1 MTGIQ
6 YIDGKL
12 CSDGISLETL
22 GEQFGTPLYTYSST
36 AILERY
42 DRLKK
47 AFSRLNPGIR
57 YAVKANSNGA
67 ILRLLRQRGAGFD
80 LVSGGELERA
90 LRAGGD
96 PSNFV
101 FAGVGKQD
109 WEIQKALEADVGIF
123 NIESEGEI
131 DRIEFHAEKLGCST
145 QVALR
150 LNPDVDAKT
159 HAYIST
165 GKEEN
170 KFGIPLSQASPL
182 VDRIHRSKTLT
193 LSSYHVHLGSLVLDP
208 APFLKAAS
216 LVMSFMDADKAHR
229 EGIQTYDTGG
239 GFGIRGAFEEPLELD
254 ELAKGFEE
262 LLLPRGLRLL
272 LEPGRYLLGNAGCL
286 LTRVL
291 ERKERKKKDFL
302 IVDASMSELIRPA
315 LYNAEHEIVP
325 TTIQKKAIEKPVDIV
340 GPVCESSDF
349 LGKDRKL
356 PELDRGAFLAILTAG
371 AYGFSMASHYNS
383 RTLPAEVLTQEGRVS
398 LIRKRETIEDLLRN
412 EVEVEW
418 K

>member
-6 YIDGKL
+6 YHNGKL
-12 CSDGISLETL
+12 CSDEVPLDNL
-22 GEQFGTPLYTYSST
+22 GQEFGTPLYVYSAP
-36 AILERY
+36 AILKRY
-42 DRLKK
+42 RLLEE
-47 AFSRLNPGIR
+47 AFARLNPGIR

-67 ILRLLRQRGAGFD
+67 ILRLLRACGAGFD

-96 PSNFV
+96 PSTFV

-109 WEIQKALEADVGIF
+109 WEIKKALKSKVGIF

-131 DRIEFHAEKLGCST
+131 DRIEFHANKLGRKT
-145 QVALR
+145 KVALR

-159 HAYIST
+159 HEYIST

-170 KFGIPLSQASPL
+170 KFGIPLSHASPL
-182 VDRIHRSKTLT
+182 VDRLHRSKVLA

-208 APFLKAAS
+208 KPFLEAAS
-216 LVMSFMDADKAHR
+216 LVMAFMDADKAHR
-229 EGIQTYDTGG
+229 KGIQTYDTGG
-239 GFGIRGAFEEPLELD
+239 GFGIRGNFEQPLALED
-254 ELAKGFEE
+254 LAKGFEE
-262 LLLPRGLRLL
+262 LLLPRGLSLL
-272 LEPGRYLLGNAGCL
+272 LEPGRYLVGNAGCL

-291 ERKERKKKDFL
+291 ERKTRQTKDFL

-315 LYNAEHEIVP
+315 LYTAEHEIVP
-325 TTIQKKAIEKPVDIV
+325 TTLGLEPLEKPVDVV

-349 LGKDRKL
+349 LGKDRHL
-356 PELDRGAFLAILTAG
+356 PDLKRGAFLAVLTAG
-371 AYGFSMASHYNS
+371 AYGFSMASNYNT
-383 RTLPAEVLTQEGRVS
+383 RTLPAEILTKGKRAS
-398 LIRKRETIEDLLRN
+398 LIRKRETLESLLQN
-412 EVEVEW
+412 EVEEDW

>member
-1 MTGIQ
+1 MTGIRYHQ
-6 YIDGKL
+6 GKL
-12 CSDGISLETL
+12 HSDGVPLAAL
-22 GEQFGTPLYTYSST
+22 GEGLGTPLYVYSAD

-42 DRLKK
+42 GRLEK
-47 AFSRLNPGIR
+47 AFARLEPGIR
-57 YAVKANSNGA
+57 YAVKANSNRA
-67 ILRLLRQRGAGFD
+67 ILRLLRHRGAGFD

-90 LRAGGD
+90 LQAGGD

-109 WEIQKALEADVGIF
+109 WEIQKALHAQVGIF

-131 DRIEFHAEKLGCST
+131 DRIEFHAQKTGRKT

-150 LNPDVDAKT
+150 LNPDVDART
-159 HAYIST
+159 HEYIST

-182 VDRIHRSKTLT
+182 VDRIHRSAQLE
-193 LSSYHVHLGSLVLDP
+193 LVSYHVHLGSLLLDP
-208 APFLKAAS
+208 GPFLEAAGR
-216 LVMSFMDADKAHR
+216 VMAFMDADEAHR
-229 EGIQTYDTGG
+229 RGVRTYDTGG
-239 GFGIRGAFEEPLELD
+239 GFGIRGNFEEPLALD
-254 ELAKGFEE
+254 ELAEGFEE

-272 LEPGRYLLGNAGCL
+272 LEPGRYLVGNAGCL

-291 ERKERKKKDFL
+291 ERKQRKTKDFL

-315 LYNAEHEIVP
+315 LYDAVHEIVP
-325 TTIQKKAIEKPVDIV
+325 LREGLEPLEKPVDVV
-340 GPVCESSDF
+340 GPVCESADF

-356 PELDRGAFLAILTAG
+356 PALERGAFLAVLTAG
-371 AYGFSMASHYNS
+371 AYGFSMASRYNT
-383 RTLPAEVLTQEGRVS
+383 RTLPAEVLTRGDHAL
-398 LIRKRETIEDLLRN
+398 LIRRRETLEHIFQN
-412 EVEVEW
+412 EVEEEW

>member
-6 YIDGKL
+6 YQEGQLCADGVRL
-12 CSDGISLETL
+12 DAL
-22 GEQFGTPLYTYSST
+22 GEQFGTPLYVYSGD

-42 DRLKK
+42 GRLES
-47 AFSRLNPGIR
+47 AFARLGPGIR

-96 PSNFV
+96 PSTFV

-109 WEIQKALEADVGIF
+109 WEIQKALESQVGIF

-131 DRIEFHAEKLGCST
+131 DRIEFHANKLGCKAK
-145 QVALR
+145 VALR

-182 VDRIHRSKTLT
+182 VDRLHRSSTLT
-193 LSSYHVHLGSLVLDP
+193 LTSYHVHLGSLVLDP
-208 APFLKAAS
+208 APFLKAAA
-216 LVMSFMDADKAHR
+216 LVMAFFDADEAHSR
-229 EGIQTYDTGG
+229 GIQTYDTGG
-239 GFGIRGAFEEPLELD
+239 GFGIRGAFEEPLALT
-254 ELAKGFEE
+254 ELAQGFEE

-272 LEPGRYLLGNAGCL
+272 LEPGRFLVGNAGCL

-291 ERKERKKKDFL
+291 ERKARKKKDFL

-315 LYNAEHEIVP
+315 LYDGQHEIVP
-325 TTIQKKAIEKPVDIV
+325 TTSGQSPIDKPVDVV

-349 LGKDRKL
+349 LGKNRRL
-356 PELDRGAFLAILTAG
+356 PPLERGAFLAVLTAG

-383 RTLPAEVLTQEGRVS
+383 RPLPAEVLTRGGHAA
-398 LIRKRETIEDLLRN
+398 LIRKRETLDDLLRN
-412 EVEVEW
+412 EVEW